1 MSVVLHLT
9 LDRSTCDKVYFPSQP
24 NPQAGASARHVNQQ
38 LLSSPLHAACLNA
51 KQDVIKLL
59 LKFPSNKADVNAENK
74 MGLTPIHILLAKLLD
89 SALLQN
95 KPANTRPGKISDED
109 LEEQIAD
116 IFGSIQLICMQ
127 KELRFDFDHAPPM
140 PVAADK
146 LSFSYRKVTFQL
158 CFFEVCSFFLSGF
171 HNDSSSNPLQFPDL
185 ERKAY
190 LGETAQ
196 RTF

>member
-1 MSVVLHLT
+1 MGWDWMRYAAVEIT
-9 LDRSTCDKVYFPSQP
+9 LFSSSFR
-24 NPQAGASARHVNQQ
+24 QAGASARHVNQQ

-59 LKFPSNKADVNAENK
+59 LKYPSNKADVNAENK

-95 KPANTRPGKISDED
+95 KPANNRPGKMSDDD
-109 LEEQIAD
+109 LEDQIAD

-146 LSFSYRKVTFQL
+146 LSFSYRKVGP
-158 CFFEVCSFFLSGF
+158 EI
-171 HNDSSSNPLQFPDL
+171 D
-185 ERKAY
+185 
-190 LGETAQ
+190 
-196 RTF
+196 

>member
-1 MSVVLHLT
+1 M
-9 LDRSTCDKVYFPSQP
+9 
-24 NPQAGASARHVNQQ
+24 NQQ

-190 LGETAQ
+190 LREIAQ

>member
-1 MSVVLHLT
+1 MT
-9 LDRSTCDKVYFPSQP
+9 QWNR
-24 NPQAGASARHVNQQ
+24 QAGASARHVNQQ

-59 LKFPSNKADVNAENK
+59 LKYPSNKADVNAENK

-95 KPANTRPGKISDED
+95 KPANNRPGKMSDDD
-109 LEEQIAD
+109 LEDQIAD

-146 LSFSYRKVTFQL
+146 LSFSYRKVGPEIDWWILKSLFSCQVSTMTPLQIL
-158 CFFEVCSFFLSGF
+158 CSFQIWNAKPISVKLHKGLAEVRFSVLIICVV
-171 HNDSSSNPLQFPDL
+171 
-185 ERKAY
+185 
-190 LGETAQ
+190 
-196 RTF
+196 

>member
-1 MSVVLHLT
+1 MQVGYKTILHLAIDEDDFDATPFVEACLKVGWDWMRYAAVEKT
-9 LDRSTCDKVYFPSQP
+9 LFSSSFR
-24 NPQAGASARHVNQQ
+24 QAGASARHVNQQ

-59 LKFPSNKADVNAENK
+59 LKYPSNKADVNAENK

-95 KPANTRPGKISDED
+95 KPANNRPGKMSDDD
-109 LEEQIAD
+109 LEDQIAD

-146 LSFSYRKVTFQL
+146 LSFSYRKVGA
-158 CFFEVCSFFLSGF
+158 EI
-171 HNDSSSNPLQFPDL
+171 D
-185 ERKAY
+185 
-190 LGETAQ
+190 
-196 RTF
+196 